1 MVFAVVQVVRQVAG
15 HVREQHVVGD
25 VGGDHHANAGHQAAP
40 VLGGHFPERHLGPG
54 RQAFAVAFLQ
64 LVDVLLEGWRLLQR
78 MAQVQA
84 DDAQRQ
90 GEKERQ
96 APTPFEELVLT
107 QHRRDQHHHTGTQHE
122 PGNRAEVQPT
132 TKKPPFS
139 VRGIFGDEDRRAGVL
154 APHREALGHLGQ
166 QQQDRRPDTDA
177 GIGRYQADGEGAERH
192 DHDGCS
198 EDFLPPEPVTQ
209 GTEEQPAQRPDQKRH
224 RERGQRRDHLH
235 ARVGIGEENLA
246 QGVGDEAV
254 DTEVEPLH
262 GIAQCRRGDC
272 LAHLGVVDNGD
283 VLQADWLEAFLARF
297 HVRIPVDECSKG

>member
-107 QHRRDQHHHTGTQHE
+107 QHRRNQHHHTGTQHE

-139 VRGIFGDEDRRAGVL
+139 VRGIFGDEDRRTGVL

-166 QQQDRRPDTDA
+166 QQQDRRPDADR
-177 GIGRYQADGEGAERH
+177 GIGRYQANGKGTERH
-192 DHDGCS
+192 DHDGRGKH
-198 EDFLPPEPVTQ
+198 FLSPELVAQ
-209 GTEEQPAQRPDQKRH
+209 RTEEQPAQRTDQERH
-224 RERGQRRDHLH
+224 RERGQGGDHLH
-235 ARVGIGEENLA
+235 AGVGVGEEHFAERIGNKT
-246 QGVGDEAV
+246 V
-254 DTEVEPLH
+254 DAEVEPLH
-262 GIAQCRRGDC
+262 GVAQCRGSDR
-272 LAHLGVVDNGD
+272 LAHLGVVDDGD
-283 VLQADWLEAFLARF
+283 VAQADRLDAFLA
-297 HVRIPVDECSKG
+297 